1 MKYDVK
7 SIPGVNFSPPSV
19 QEIFDGIDQD
29 LVLQPDLN
37 KNYFDKQNFNGDQ
50 EWEGKLV

>member
-19 QEIFDGIDQD
+19 QEIFDGINQD
-29 LVLQPDLN
+29 LVPQPDDEEKTDLN
-37 KNYFDKQNFNGDQ
+37 KKYFDKQNQ
-50 EWEGKLV
+50 EQEGK

>member
-29 LVLQPDLN
+29 LVPQPDEE
-37 KNYFDKQNFNGDQ
+37 KTGVNFSPPSMQ
-50 EWEGKLV
+50 